1 MRPRTRSQDPRRGG
15 TEADDRR
22 PTARPYA
29 DLADIELLAHVRDGE
44 AEAFA
49 PLWERHSA
57 AARRVAARISS
68 TMDPDDLLHESYAR
82 VLAAVRAGHGPH
94 TAFVPYLYA
103 TMRNVSQ
110 NAARHVEE
118 PLALDLDVTDL
129 VGPTEDDLLDRAVLR
144 KAFADLRPQWRDV
157 LWLTEIEGLAPRDV
171 AARLGVSSNAAAA
184 QAYRARDALRAAW
197 LAAHVPGPYPT
208 DDCAWCVARL
218 VRERA
223 LTRRGRRRLDAHLT
237 GCDHC
242 RAVERELVG
251 LRGRLRGLLL
261 PLAWWPGG
269 GTLPW
274 LPPEAGGGGPLLDA
288 LGRAQPPLP
297 AAPGAGAGVAGSAM
311 AGATAVALSGAA
323 AVSFGAVAAV
333 PDDAPAIVVSA
344 ADDAAGGPALDLP
357 VADDG
362 DAELGDD
369 TGGAAPGPADTTV
382 AAAPSA
388 AASTLETAEDEAAPA
403 VVPDPAPSASS
414 PAATPSPTVLP
425 GAATP
430 PPGAE
435 PEPEPEPELTVAPV
449 GGDGRWLPELAG
461 TGRAGSPFTVLVD
474 GVAAATGTVDGSGA
488 WDAVVDAAPGAH
500 HLTVRSGDDEV
511 AAGAVDLTAPRLLT
525 VQREGTAAPRI
536 VVRTAGRTPF
546 ALVVDGTRTEVVVP
560 ASSTVRRTLRGL
572 DPGEH
577 VVTLRHLDPG
587 SGRRGAARSRTVL
600 VGDAARPGGP
610 ATTPPAPAPEPSPRG
625 RQDEAR
631 PEPGRPATAPSPP
644 GRPAATPPVD
654 LPAVSRPAQHPHR

>member
-1 MRPRTRSQDPRRGG
+1 MRPRTRSQDPRRAG
-15 TEADDRR
+15 TEADDRPR
-22 PTARPYA
+22 SAHPYG
-29 DLADIELLAHVRDGE
+29 DLADIELLARVRDGE

-68 TMDPDDLLHESYAR
+68 TMEPDDLLHESYAR

-110 NAARHVEE
+110 NAARHLEE

-129 VGPTEDDLLDRAVLR
+129 VGPTEDDLLDRTVVR

-157 LWLTEIEGLAPRDV
+157 LWLTEIEGLAPREV
-171 AARLGVSSNAAAA
+171 AARLGISSNAAAA

-218 VRERA
+218 VRERP
-223 LTRRGRRRLDAHLT
+223 LTRRGHRRLDGHLT

-242 RAVERELVG
+242 RGVERELVG

-269 GTLPW
+269 GALPW
-274 LPPEAGGGGPLLDA
+274 LPPEAADGGSLLDA
-288 LGRAQPPLP
+288 LGRAQPSVP
-297 AAPGAGAGVAGSAM
+297 AVPGTGGGIAGSAM

-323 AVSFGAVAAV
+323 AVSLGTVAAV

-344 ADDAAGGPALDLP
+344 AADAGGQALDLP

-362 DAELGDD
+362 GEELGED
-369 TGGAAPGPADTTV
+369 TEGAAPGPADTTV
-382 AAAPSA
+382 APVPSPATGTLAAPEDA
-388 AASTLETAEDEAAPA
+388 AGPA
-403 VVPDPAPSASS
+403 DLPEPAPSASS
-414 PAATPSPTVLP
+414 PAPGPSTATSPSP
-425 GAATP
+425 AAPTP
-430 PPGAE
+430 A
-435 PEPEPEPELTVAPV
+435 PEPEPELTVAPV
-449 GGDGRWLPELAG
+449 GDDGRWLPELVG

-474 GVAAATGTVDGSGA
+474 GVPAAAGTVDGSGA
-488 WDAVVDAAPGAH
+488 WGAVVDASPGAH
-500 HLTVRSGDDEV
+500 RLTVRSGDAEV
-511 AAGAVDLTAPRLLT
+511 AAGAVDLIAPHLLT
-525 VQREGTAAPRI
+525 VQREGTAEPRI
-536 VVRTAGRTPF
+536 VVRTARRTPF
-546 ALVVDGTRTEVVVP
+546 ALMVDGARTEVVVP
-560 ASSTVRRTLRGL
+560 TSSTVRRTLRGL

-577 VVTLRHLDPG
+577 VVTLRHLDPD

-600 VGDAARPGGP
+600 VGDTTRPGGGP
-610 ATTPPAPAPEPSPRG
+610 ATTPPGPAAEPAPRG
-625 RQDEAR
+625 RQDRAR
-631 PEPGRPATAPSPP
+631 PEPGRPGTTPSPP

-654 LPAVSRPAQHPHR
+654 LPAVSPPAQHPLR